1 MKKLELVVSL
11 NPGKSN
17 EFKQSLQNLSKK
29 LQDNSSSFI
38 INESDDTLSFS
49 ILVRWETNAQ
59 MQQALRSEEYKILS
73 GAINS
78 LCNKTIVRLDDK
90 RVGNHISNLN
100 SI

>member
-1 MKKLELVVSL
+1 MKKLKLVVSL
-11 NPGKSN
+11 NPRKSK
-17 EFKQSLQNLSKK
+17 EFKQTLQNLSKK

-38 INESDDTLSFS
+38 IKESDDALSFS

-78 LCNKTIVRLDDK
+78 LCKKTIVRLDDK
-90 RVGNHISNLN
+90 RVRNHISNLN